1 MEQGECMAG
10 RQSHFDPDDS
20 SFLDIVRLIIDRH
33 SQNATEADIRAAVG
47 RFLVFTGLASEEDL
61 QREREWIDLQS
72 SDLLIETK
80 RRIGTKSGFTP
91 NPAYI
96 EQLDRYMLE
105 SVEAGRSQRLGILTD
120 GRYWLIRIIGMKEI
134 ITEHPYGFVL
144 NSVNEGLLLY
154 EWLRDALITGKQ
166 PLFYP
171 SAEEVSYRLGS
182 GLHFERDMTTLNSLY
197 EIHKDDPSL
206 RVKRDLWSDLLAA
219 ALGEVVEEDLS
230 LDQLFLRHTYLS
242 TVVGLAVQSAFGINI
257 RAEAAPNPEGLLAG
271 QVFVSETG
279 IRGVVESDFFAWPG
293 EIEESIDWVVDL
305 ASRVAAFDWGAAEY
319 DIARVLY
326 QAVIPNEERKRLG
339 EYYTPDWLAKA
350 VIEEVVPEP
359 LDKRILDPA
368 CGSGTFLGAAI
379 RLYTTSALDK
389 GWNSKLILD
398 RLSQS
403 IIGIDVHPVSVH
415 LARATWV
422 LAARD
427 VIIDSGVE
435 GGITI
440 PVYLG
445 DSLQLRTNNGNLLGE
460 NLVTIEVAASRE
472 GERHRLLQFPRSLVD
487 QGDWFDDTMLRI
499 AEDVGG
505 GGTGKRAL
513 DDAGIPHDSDR
524 DILEETVEEL
534 AELHSKGRN
543 HIWAYYT
550 RNLVRPIWLSTEE
563 GRVDAIVGNPPWITY
578 SRTHSSLRDALE
590 SQSKDVYR
598 IWQGGRFAPHQDIA
612 GLFYTRCV
620 DLYLKRG
627 GRIGMVMPHS
637 ALQLGQYS
645 KWRKGEWSITEAD
658 MNSIT
663 PWDLEK
669 IEPNTFFPVPSC
681 VVFAIKTDDNYRAA
695 PLGNRALRWRGPQG
709 GPFVLEEYELQD
721 PTKQFASAY
730 GNRAFQGATV
740 TPRVLFFVEVSEA
753 SAALVS
759 GICRVTPRRSV
770 NEKEPWKNLSVSQI
784 RYLSGPIERRH
795 VYPIHLGE
803 TVAPFIL
810 LEPLQVV
817 LPMESKELGVI
828 LSKQKE
834 DNIGGVDPTTLGTRM
849 RKRWGIMC
857 DLWDENK
864 GTNSNL
870 NLIERIDYMKNLT
883 SQSREAAIRLVY
895 TTSGR
900 PTAAVLSDPAVI
912 IDTKLY
918 WVKCSTI
925 EEGHYLA
932 ALINSQALRNEVEA
946 LMGKGTFGARDL
958 HKHLWRLQIPEY
970 DDTPILVELA
980 GLGKYLQMQST
991 SKWEELKSEREA
1003 AGKSVSWR
1011 AARKELRAW
1020 LASSPEARRV
1030 ETLAER
1036 ILPPPA

>member
-1 MEQGECMAG
+1 MHGG
-10 RQSHFDPDDS
+10 RPSHFDPDDS
-20 SFLDIVRLIIDRH
+20 RFLDVVRLIINRH
-33 SQNATEADIRAAVG
+33 EQNATEADIRAAVG

-72 SDLLIETK
+72 SDLVIETK
-80 RRIGTKSGFTP
+80 RRIGTRSGFTP
-91 NPAYI
+91 NPLYI

-105 SVEAGRSQRLGILTD
+105 SVEARRPPRLGILTD
-120 GRYWLIRIIGMKEI
+120 GRYWLIRIHGMEEI
-134 ITEHPYGFVL
+134 ITDPPYGFVL
-144 NSVNEGLLLY
+144 NSIKEGLLLY
-154 EWLRDALITGKQ
+154 EWLRDALAHLKQ

-171 SAEEVSYRLGS
+171 SEEEVSYRLGS
-182 GLHFERDMTTLNSLY
+182 GLHFERDMTTLSWLY

-242 TVVGLAVQSAFGINI
+242 TVVGLAVQSAFGIDI
-257 RAEAAPNPEGLLAG
+257 RAEAAPNSEGLLAG
-271 QVFVSETG
+271 QAFVSETG

-293 EIEESIDWVVDL
+293 EIEESKDWIVDL

-326 QAVIPNEERKRLG
+326 QSVIPNEERKRLG
-339 EYYTPDWLAKA
+339 EYYTPDWLAEA
-350 VIEEVVPEP
+350 IIEEVVPEP

-368 CGSGTFLGAAI
+368 CGSGTFLGAAV
-379 RLYTTSALDK
+379 RRYVSLASDE
-389 GWNSKLILD
+389 GWEPQTILD
-398 RLSQS
+398 GLRQS

-427 VIIDSGVE
+427 AILESGVEE

-460 NLVTIEVAASRE
+460 SLVTIEVASRA

-499 AEDVGG
+499 AEEVGG

-513 DDAGIPHDSDR
+513 DDAGIPHCSDR
-524 DILEETVEEL
+524 DILEKTVEEL
-534 AELHSKGRN
+534 AELHSEGRN

-550 RNLVRPIWLSTEE
+550 RNLVRPIWLSTET

-578 SRTHSSLRDALE
+578 SRTHASLRDALE
-590 SQSKDVYR
+590 TQSKDIYR

-612 GLFYTRCV
+612 GLFYARCM

-645 KWRKGEWSITEAD
+645 KWRKGEWSVTEAD
-658 MNSIT
+658 MSST
-663 PWDLEK
+663 APWDLEK

-681 VVFAIKTDDNYRAA
+681 VVFAIKADDNRSAA
-695 PLGNRALRWRGPQG
+695 PLGNRAIRWLGPQG
-709 GPFVLEEYELQD
+709 GPFALEEYELQD
-721 PTKQFASAY
+721 PTRRFASAY

-753 SAALVS
+753 SAALVA

-770 NEKEPWKNLSVSQI
+770 NEKEPWKNLSVPQI
-784 RYLSGPIERRH
+784 RSLSGTIEERH
-795 VYPIHLGE
+795 VYPLHLGE

-810 LEPLQVV
+810 LDPLQVV
-817 LPMESKELGVI
+817 LPMASKEAGI
-828 LSKQKE
+828 IIAQEKE

-849 RKRWGIMC
+849 RERWGRMC
-857 DLWDENK
+857 DLWDDNK
-864 GTNSNL
+864 GIKTNITL
-870 NLIERIDYMKNLT
+870 VERIDYMNNLT
-883 SQSREAAIRLVY
+883 SQSSEAAIRLVY
-895 TTSGR
+895 TTSGI
-900 PTAAVLSDPAVI
+900 PTAAVLIDPAVI

-918 WVKCSTI
+918 WIRCSSI

-932 ALINSQALRNEVEA
+932 ALINSKALRSKAEA
-946 LMGKGTFGARDL
+946 LMGKGAFGARDL
-958 HKHLWRLQIPEY
+958 HKNLWRLPIPEY
-970 DDTPILVELA
+970 DDNNPILVELA
-980 GLGKYLQMQST
+980 GLGKDLQEQST
-991 SKWEELKSEREA
+991 SRWEEMKSDREA
-1003 AGKSVSWR
+1003 AGKSVSWK

-1020 LASSPEARRV
+1020 LSSTSPEARRV
-1030 ETLAER
+1030 EDLAER
-1036 ILPPPA
+1036 ILSSPQP